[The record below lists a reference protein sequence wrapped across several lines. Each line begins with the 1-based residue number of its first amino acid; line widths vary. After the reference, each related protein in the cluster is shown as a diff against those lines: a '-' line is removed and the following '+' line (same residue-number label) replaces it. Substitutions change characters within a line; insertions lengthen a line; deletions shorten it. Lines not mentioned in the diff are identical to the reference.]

1 MYTNPDNLINTRSE
15 LLTII
20 LANNPDI
27 ISIIETLS

>member
-1 MYTNPDNLINTRSE
+1 MYTNADNLINTRSE

-20 LANNPDI
+20 RANNPDI